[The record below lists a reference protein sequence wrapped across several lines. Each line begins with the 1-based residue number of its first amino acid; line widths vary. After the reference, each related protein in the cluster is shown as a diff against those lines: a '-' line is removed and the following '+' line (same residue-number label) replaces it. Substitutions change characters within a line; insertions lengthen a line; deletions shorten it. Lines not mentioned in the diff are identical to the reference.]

1 MVQSPPVPA
10 KEAFEARAEAEGYVC
25 TMCGKAISYEDE
37 EAYLESQRCRGCHYE
52 LDTDSGPI
60 RAL

>member
-1 MVQSPPVPA
+1 MVESPRVPV
-10 KEAFEARAEAEGYVC
+10 KDAFEARAEAGGYVC

-37 EAYLESQRCRGCHYE
+37 EAYLESQRCCRCHYE

-60 RAL
+60 PAL

>member
-1 MVQSPPVPA
+1 MVQSLTVPE
-10 KEAFEARAEAEGYVC
+10 KEAFWVRAEAEGYVC

-37 EAYLESQRCRGCHYE
+37 EAYLESQRCGGCHYE

>member
-10 KEAFEARAEAEGYVC
+10 KEAFESRAEAEGYVC
-25 TMCGKAISYEDE
+25 TMCGKAIRYEDE
-37 EAYLESQRCRGCHYE
+37 EAYLESQRCCGCHDE

>member
-1 MVQSPPVPA
+1 MPV
-10 KEAFEARAEAEGYVC
+10 KDAFEARAEAEGYVC

-37 EAYLESQRCRGCHYE
+37 EAYLESQRCCRCHYE

-60 RAL
+60 PAL

>member
-1 MVQSPPVPA
+1 MVESPRVPV
-10 KEAFEARAEAEGYVC
+10 KDTFEARAEAQGYVC

-37 EAYLESQRCRGCHYE
+37 EAYLESQRCCRCHYE

-60 RAL
+60 PAL